1 MSMKNFLAVL
11 STILF
16 IVSTGIGYAG
26 QNGGVA
32 SGTGPSLPGGI
43 QSSINPQGLGDSL
56 LFGYY
61 NVRGYLDLINVINT
75 NQTDGAK
82 ARIVFRNAKTGVD
95 CFEFTVCL
103 SEGDVWTGYLIDN
116 GTTAALCPF
125 DTDTLTSPTI
135 PATCQQFK
143 YEGAGGKD
151 GVAADD
157 CREGYFEVVGM
168 VNIPGYNRNV
178 TSPLLETEAD
188 CRDYATGA
196 DLPNVL
202 RGNNTIVTLNNLE
215 TFSYDAIAVADTRLS
230 PLPTTDVID
239 AGGIPAAM
247 DKGCPE
253 ADYIFMKSKIT
264 SPFNLLYVLGGETE
278 VIVTFP
284 TRLACHNTPSDTMFN
299 AHQDEITGKWGFYT
313 TYQDL
318 IWDDKGHIQDRRS
331 YGFVPVE
338 LMYLPFAANTIKIG
352 PSFIWKSTTSVVS
365 SNFDFGWLIMDFV
378 AGEPGRTMRYGANP
392 SRTSSGLPAVGYT
405 VQSFMAGGAS
415 YMIPASSETAIQ

>member
-1 MSMKNFLAVL
+1 MSVKNFLAVL

-26 QNGGVA
+26 QSGGVA

-95 CFEFTVCL
+95 CLEFTVCL

-151 GVAADD
+151 GVKADD

-168 VNIPGYNRNV
+168 MNIPGYNRNI

-188 CRDYATGA
+188 CRDYAGGT
-196 DLPNVL
+196 DLLNVL

-215 TFSYDAIAVADTRLS
+215 TFSYDAIAVADTKLS

-264 SPFNLLYVLGGETE
+264 SPFNIMSYIGGETE
-278 VIVTFP
+278 VIITFP

-299 AHQDEITGKWGFYT
+299 AHQGEITGTWQFSTIYHET
-313 TYQDL
+313 
-318 IWDDKGHIQDRRS
+318 IRDDKEHIQERTS
-331 YGFVPVE
+331 YGYGPDTI
-338 LMYLPFAANTIKIG
+338 LRFAANTIKIG
-352 PSFIWKSTTSVVS
+352 PSFIWKSTTSLVS
-365 SNFDFGWLIMDFV
+365 STSFDLGWLTINFV

-392 SRTSSGLPAVGYT
+392 ARTSSGLPAVGYT
-405 VQSFMAGGAS
+405 VQSFLAGGAS
-415 YMIPASSETAIQ
+415 YMIPASSETDIQ